1 MTQPAA
7 KTINIGEV
15 LENSRIG
22 PLHIRVFALCMISLI
37 MDGFDVQM
45 MGYVGPALIRDWKIQ
60 GSQLGPVFAAAN
72 FGVLI
77 GALLLSMLADKIGR
91 RPVLVGATLWFSA
104 MTIITGYAQTMEQL
118 LWLRFIGGIPM
129 GCIIPNAT
137 ALIGEFSPKGR
148 KVTLMMCITVGFT
161 GGAMLAG
168 AVSLWLIPAFGWRSM
183 FVFGGVIPLVI
194 GLLMAWGLPESLQF
208 LAVQKKRLDQL
219 AHWMRQ
225 LDPRIAIDSAT
236 RFIANEEARGGVPIV
251 HLFYEGRGP
260 TTILLWIVNFTNILI
275 LYSLSNWLPT
285 IVTGMGYTT
294 QTANLIGTVM
304 QGGGLIGTFGLA
316 WLIAKKGFLPVLA
329 LTFALATVSIAFI
342 GQPGLTLT
350 VLGVIVFI
358 AGWCIVG
365 GQPAINALSA
375 TFYPT
380 YLRSTGVGAGL
391 GVGRTGAI
399 IGPYLGGVLLA
410 QQWTPQQLFWVAAV
424 PALVSTAVI
433 LTMRVVMRLPAPSA
447 AAAPV
452 AH

>member
-1 MTQPAA
+1 
-7 KTINIGEV
+7 
-15 LENSRIG
+15 
-22 PLHIRVFALCMISLI
+22 
-37 MDGFDVQM
+37 
-45 MGYVGPALIRDWKIQ
+45 
-60 GSQLGPVFAAAN
+60 
-72 FGVLI
+72 
-77 GALLLSMLADKIGR
+77 
-91 RPVLVGATLWFSA
+91 
-104 MTIITGYAQTMEQL
+104 
-118 LWLRFIGGIPM
+118 M

-137 ALIGEFSPKGR
+137 ALVGEFSPKGR

-168 AVSLWLIPAFGWRSM
+168 AVALWLIPMFGWRSM
-183 FVFGGVIPLVI
+183 FIFGGVIPLVV

-208 LAVQKKRLDQL
+208 LAVKKTRLDQL
-219 AHWMRQ
+219 ARWVRQ
-225 LDPRIAIDSAT
+225 LDPRLAIDSAT
-236 RFIANEEARGGVPIV
+236 RFIANEESRGGVPMV
-251 HLFYEGRGP
+251 HLFHEGRGP

-285 IVTGMGYTT
+285 IVTGMGYTL
-294 QTANLIGTVM
+294 QTANLIATVL
-304 QGGGLIGTFGLA
+304 QAGGLIGTFGLA
-316 WLIAKKGFLPVLA
+316 WVIARKGFLPTLA
-329 LTFALATVSIAFI
+329 LTFALATISIALI

-350 VLGVIVFI
+350 ALGVIVFV

-410 QQWTPQQLFWVAAV
+410 QQWTPQQLFWAAAV

-433 LTMRVVMRLPAPSA
+433 LTMRLVMRLPAPSA
-447 AAAPV
+447 TAAPV

>member
-1 MTQPAA
+1 
-7 KTINIGEV
+7 
-15 LENSRIG
+15 
-22 PLHIRVFALCMISLI
+22 
-37 MDGFDVQM
+37 M
-45 MGYVGPALIRDWKIQ
+45 MGYVGPALVRDWKIN

-77 GALLLSMLADKIGR
+77 GALSLSMLADKIGR
-91 RPVLVGATLWFSA
+91 RPVLVGATLAFSA
-104 MTIITGYAQTMEQL
+104 MTIITGYAQNMEQL

-168 AVSLWLIPAFGWRSM
+168 AVALWLIPAFGWRSM
-183 FVFGGVIPLVI
+183 FFFGGVIPLVI

-208 LAVQKKRLDQL
+208 LAVQKRRLDQL
-219 AHWMRQ
+219 ARWLRQ
-225 LDPRIAIDSAT
+225 LDPRIAIDSST
-236 RFIANEEARGGVPIV
+236 RFIANEETRGGVPIV

-260 TTILLWIVNFTNILI
+260 VTILLWIVNFTNILI

-285 IVTGMGYTT
+285 IVTGMGYSV

-316 WLIAKKGFLPVLA
+316 WLIAKNGFLPVLA
-329 LTFALATVSIAFI
+329 LPFAMATVSIALI
-342 GQPGLTLT
+342 GQPGLTIT
-350 VLGVIVFI
+350 VLGVIVFV
-358 AGWCIVG
+358 AGWCVVG

-433 LTMRVVMRLPAPSA
+433 LTMRLVMRLPAPNA
-447 AAAPV
+447 TTAAPI

>member
-7 KTINIGEV
+7 KTINIGET

-22 PLHIRVFALCMISLI
+22 PLHIRVFALCMVSLI
-37 MDGFDVQM
+37 MDGFDVQI
-45 MGYVGPALIRDWKIQ
+45 MGYVGPAIVADWKIDR
-60 GSQLGPVFAAAN
+60 SQLGPVFAAAN

-91 RPVLVGATLWFSA
+91 RPVLVGATLAFSV
-104 MTIITGYAQTMEQL
+104 MTIATSYAQTLEQL

-137 ALIGEFSPKGR
+137 ALVGEFSPKGR
-148 KVTLMMCITVGFT
+148 KVTLIMCITVGFT

-183 FVFGGVIPLVI
+183 FIFGGLIPLVV
-194 GLLMAWGLPESLQF
+194 GVLMAWGLPESLQF
-208 LAVQKKRLDQL
+208 LAVQKKRVDQL
-219 AHWMRQ
+219 ARWLRQ
-225 LDPRIAIDSAT
+225 LDPRIAIDGAT
-236 RFIANEEARGGVPIV
+236 RFVVNEESRGGVPIV

-275 LYSLSNWLPT
+275 LYSLTNWLPT
-285 IVTGMGYTT
+285 IITGMGYTL
-294 QTANLIGTVM
+294 QTANLIATVM
-304 QGGGLIGTFGLA
+304 QLGGLIGTFGLA
-316 WLIAKKGFLPVLA
+316 WAIARQGFLPTLA

-342 GQPGLTLT
+342 GQPGLTLIA
-350 VLGVIVFI
+350 LGVIVFI

-375 TFYPT
+375 SFYPT

-399 IGPYLGGVLLA
+399 IGPYVGGILLA
-410 QQWTPQQLFWVAAV
+410 QQWTPQQLFWAAAV
-424 PALVSTAVI
+424 PAFVSTAVI
-433 LTMRVVMRLPAPSA
+433 LALRIVMRTPAPNAS
-447 AAAPV
+447 AAPV

>member
-7 KTINIGEV
+7 STINIGEV

-22 PLHIRVFALCMISLI
+22 PLHIRVFVLCMISLI

-45 MGYVGPALIRDWKIQ
+45 MGYVGPALVRDWNIN

-77 GALLLSMLADKIGR
+77 GALSLSMLADKIGR
-91 RPVLVGATLWFSA
+91 RPVLVGATLAFSA
-104 MTIITGYAQTMEQL
+104 MTLITAYAQTMEQL
-118 LWLRFIGGIPM
+118 LWLRFLGGIPM

-137 ALIGEFSPKGR
+137 ALVGEFSPKGR
-148 KVTLMMCITVGFT
+148 KVTLIMCITVGFT

-183 FVFGGVIPLVI
+183 FFFGGGIPLVI

-208 LAVQKKRLDQL
+208 LAVQKKRVDQL
-219 AHWMRQ
+219 GRWLRQ
-225 LDPRIAIDSAT
+225 LDPRIAIDSGT
-236 RFIANEEARGGVPIV
+236 RFIANEESRRGVPIV
-251 HLFYEGRGP
+251 HLFHEGRGP
-260 TTILLWIVNFTNILI
+260 TTLLLWLVNFTNILI

-285 IVTGMGYTT
+285 IVTGMGYNL
-294 QTANLIGTVM
+294 QTANLIATVM

-316 WLIAKKGFLPVLA
+316 WLIARMGFLPTLA
-329 LTFALATVSIAFI
+329 TTFALATVSIAFI
-342 GQPGLTLT
+342 GQPGLTLGL
-350 VLGVIVFI
+350 LGVIVFV

-375 TFYPT
+375 SFYPT

-433 LTMRVVMRLPAPSA
+433 LALRFVMRMPAPSA
-447 AAAPV
+447 TAAPI